1 MKQFLFLI
9 FISTFVL
16 TACVSQPTDDNE
28 DVEDVL
34 NGKSYEFIV
43 QGFGMSNMLAVVSFN
58 GGEVTVE
65 DEIEG
70 TYTLEEEMIYIEMTH
85 EAAKIILEL
94 STDDYGDGTKI
105 EGVIETYDVQGENI
119 EEERI
124 EEVEEFEGLD
134 YVLEYAEDIEGEEVE
149 DVGE

>member
-43 QGFGMSNMLAVVSFN
+43 QGFGMSNMIAVVSFN
-58 GGEVTVE
+58 DGEVTVE

-70 TYTLEEEMIYIEMTH
+70 TYTLEKEMIYIEMRH

-105 EGVIETYDVQGENI
+105 EGGG
-119 EEERI
+119 R
-124 EEVEEFEGLD
+124 
-134 YVLEYAEDIEGEEVE
+134 
-149 DVGE
+149 